1 MLAFVFK
8 VSTVFNTLINAK
20 YCAESKATLVVD
32 IVDCRLD
39 VVGHLAVAGEVN
51 GEAALLRHFVVFYS
65 VRERVEGVT
74 FRKWLRVNKRFFE
87 LNWLYRL
94 ICR

>member
-39 VVGHLAVAGEVN
+39 VVGRLPVVGEVN
-51 GEAALLRHFVVFYS
+51 SEVTSSFVFS
-65 VRERVEGVT
+65 FFHCVRERVEGVT
-74 FRKWLRVNKRFFE
+74 FRK
-87 LNWLYRL
+87 
-94 ICR
+94 